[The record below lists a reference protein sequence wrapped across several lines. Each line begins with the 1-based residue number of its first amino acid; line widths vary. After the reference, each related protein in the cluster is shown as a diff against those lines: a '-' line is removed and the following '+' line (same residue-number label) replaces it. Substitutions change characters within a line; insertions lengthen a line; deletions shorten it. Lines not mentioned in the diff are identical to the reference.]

1 VTSKIFLAVAIIV
14 IGAILVAG
22 GAMVVAA
29 TAPSVARIF
38 RRKRRRG
45 WRRHASGHERG
56 RLSLLEWGTVRIRRV
71 RPATDLTGGERQLAW
86 FTFALAR
93 PTRPDCDRRI

>member
-14 IGAILVAG
+14 IGAVLVAG

-45 WRRHASGHERG
+45 
-56 RLSLLEWGTVRIRRV
+56 
-71 RPATDLTGGERQLAW
+71 
-86 FTFALAR
+86 
-93 PTRPDCDRRI
+93 